1 MEVAAEAAAPA
12 PDEGALDERGAALH
26 LPRLVAGVVSG
37 ALTGIF
43 ALGTRAFHLL
53 CFLPS
58 LSRERAS
65 RFVLCWLP
73 CPEVGVSLLFPARGV
88 YVKLEP

>member
-1 MEVAAEAAAPA
+1 MEVAAEAAALA

-53 CFLPS
+53 CFLLS
-58 LSRERAS
+58 LSRAS
-65 RFVLCWLP
+65 
-73 CPEVGVSLLFPARGV
+73 VSLRALLVALP
-88 YVKLEP
+88 

>member
-12 PDEGALDERGAALH
+12 LDEGALDERGAALH

-43 ALGTRAFHLL
+43 ALGTTRASPPALL
-53 CFLPS
+53 LPS
-58 LSRERAS
+58 LSRTS
-65 RFVLCWLP
+65 
-73 CPEVGVSLLFPARGV
+73 VSLRALLVALPVLRSVCPFCFRRAACT
-88 YVKLEP
+88 